1 MTPAQK
7 ARDTKLFKL
16 CRILAE
22 AMANLPSNYDGRDLI
37 ALWEQAAASKSL
49 KAEAFLMLDNQPGR
63 FNRYQEW
70 HPRLR
75 GVRNT
80 PELGERLFNIW
91 R

>member
-1 MTPAQK
+1 MTKQTAHEK
-7 ARDTKLFKL
+7 KLRAL
-16 CRILAE
+16 CSILAE

-37 ALWEQAAASKSL
+37 ALWEQADAKPQL
-49 KAEAFLMLDNQPGR
+49 KADAFWTMDNQPGR
-63 FNRYQEW
+63 FARHQEW

-80 PELGERLFNIW
+80 PELGTRLFNIW

>member
-16 CRILAE
+16 CRILAV
-22 AMANLPSNYDGRDLI
+22 AMADLPKNYDGRDLV
-37 ALWEQAAASKSL
+37 ALWELADASPAM
-49 KAEAFLMLDNQPGR
+49 KADAFVLMDNQPGR
-63 FNRYQEW
+63 FDRYQEW

-80 PELGERLFNIW
+80 PELGTRLFNIW